1 MRPVSDRRAAQL
13 DERARVRD
21 IVLRRDL
28 RCRGYGLTPVRCDIW
43 STDCHELK
51 RGAWRADCWL
61 DPARCVGVCRPC
73 HRWITEHPEEARPL
87 GLALRSGDP
96 YP

>member
-1 MRPVSDRRAAQL
+1 MKPISDRRAAQL

-21 IVLRRDL
+21 LVLRRDM
-28 RCRGYGLTPVRCDIW
+28 RCRGYGLTPVRCGIW

-61 DPARCVGVCRPC
+61 DPARCVGVCRTC
-73 HRWITEHPEEARPL
+73 HRWITEHPERARPL